1 MQRDAS
7 HGYSSQA
14 VQRAHV
20 RVRLVG
26 TLSILSVCCGSPAP
40 DTAAPDTIFVGQ
52 FITLD
57 ASNPR
62 VEAVGVKNGRIVSVG
77 SRSEVERGTS
87 GATERIEIPG
97 VALPGFADAHVHLS
111 SLGQQLER
119 LDLRGLTKEQVLE
132 RVGAAAREAPPGA
145 LVSGSGWDQG
155 FFRPPV
161 FPTASDLDAVSGD
174 HPIVLS
180 RIDGHSSWVNSKAL
194 ALAAI
199 SRSTPDPAGGRIER
213 NAAKEPTGILVDRAQ
228 DALSRVRPARAG
240 GADRERR
247 IRAALQQY
255 ARWGLTSVHD
265 AGTDLE
271 TIGIY
276 KDLLTRG
283 ELTVRVYVMA
293 RGKTATDHY
302 LASGPEVDLG
312 DGRLTIRSFKVVADG
327 ALGSRGAALTDPY
340 ADAPAERG
348 LDQVSDADLDQL
360 IAAAR
365 AKGFQVNVHAIGD
378 RTVRRVLDA
387 FERGGV
393 TREERFR
400 IEHASM
406 IAPGER
412 ARFARLG
419 VIASVQPVFVGEYS
433 RWAEERVG
441 PARIRWVLRIR
452 DLITEVDG
460 SLSTLEAVMTG
471 RLPNERT
478 IGGFHESDSPR
489 DCTLRLVCDRS
500 TRNGLVA
507 WCAAR
512 AEQCQEPEE
521 GFHQPDTRKVQRR
534 RGGLRQW
541 RQDDLRLRAHRAWGG
556 LEGSGSRGLP
566 GRRER
571 TGRGRCNARGCG
583 EAQYLHRELQAG
595 RSSGLR

>member
-1 MQRDAS
+1 ML
-7 HGYSSQA
+7 
-14 VQRAHV
+14 
-20 RVRLVG
+20 LVA
-26 TLSILSVCCGSPAP
+26 TVSLVSAWCGSSAP
-40 DTAAPDTIFVGQ
+40 DSPAPDTIFVGH

-57 ASNPR
+57 ASRPR
-62 VEAVGVKNGRIVSVG
+62 AEAVGVKNGRIVSVG
-77 SRSEVERGTS
+77 SRSEVERGRS
-87 GATERIEIPG
+87 GPAATIEIPG
-97 VALPGFADAHVHLS
+97 VALPGFADAHVHLA

-132 RVGAAAREAPPGA
+132 RVSAAAREAPPGA

-155 FFRPPV
+155 FFSPPV

-180 RIDGHSSWVNSKAL
+180 RIDGHSSWVNSRVL
-194 ALAAI
+194 ALAGI
-199 SRSTPDPAGGRIER
+199 SRRTPDPAGGRIER

-228 DALSRVRPARAG
+228 DALIRVRPSAAA

-247 IRAALQQY
+247 VRAALQQY

-271 TIGIY
+271 TIAVY
-276 KDLLTRG
+276 KDLLARG
-283 ELTVRVYVMA
+283 DLTVRVYAMA
-293 RGKTATDHY
+293 SGKTATDDY

-340 ADAPAERG
+340 ADAPGERG
-348 LDQVSDADLDQL
+348 LDLVSDGELDQL
-360 IAAAR
+360 IKAAR

-393 TREERFR
+393 TMEERFR

-406 IAPGER
+406 IAPADR

-441 PARIRWVLRIR
+441 PARIRWVLPIR
-452 DLITEVDG
+452 DLIAEGVPLAFGTDF
-460 SLSTLEAVMTG
+460 TA
-471 RLPNERT
+471 
-478 IGGFHESDSPR
+478 SDSGDPIATLSGAVLR
-489 DCTLRLVCDRS
+489 QSAAGVPSGGWYSDQKVDVDTALRLMTAGPARAAFEEQHLGSIAVGRYADLTILSHDPYALAGDALRTLRVRMTVVGGRVIFDARS
-500 TRNGLVA
+500 ADERS
-507 WCAAR
+507 AAR
-512 AEQCQEPEE
+512 
-521 GFHQPDTRKVQRR
+521 
-534 RGGLRQW
+534 
-541 RQDDLRLRAHRAWGG
+541 
-556 LEGSGSRGLP
+556 
-566 GRRER
+566 
-571 TGRGRCNARGCG
+571 
-583 EAQYLHRELQAG
+583 
-595 RSSGLR
+595 